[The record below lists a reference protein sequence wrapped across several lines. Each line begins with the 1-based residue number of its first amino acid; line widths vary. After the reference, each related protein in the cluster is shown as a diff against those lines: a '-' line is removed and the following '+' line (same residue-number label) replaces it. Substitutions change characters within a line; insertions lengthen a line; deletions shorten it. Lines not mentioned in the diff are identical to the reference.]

1 MLKRIFTCTF
11 CAFLLFFMV
20 IKTSLAMP
28 VFARQYNVPC
38 GTCHSAFPRLNDFGE
53 QFIKNNFR
61 LDNWREQT
69 TINMGN
75 DRLALPKLPPFA
87 IRMQSY
93 VQGRQGEEIDP
104 LTGFT
109 DNDSDVD
116 FQTPYLIKLLSSAP
130 LSDHIT
136 YYFYGIFAEKGGNG
150 ETVIEDAWF
159 RYDDAFGSGISTQL
173 GQFQVS
179 DLMFP
184 REIRLTFQ
192 DYMIYRM
199 AGITYDRGILFDRD
213 VGPFGLGLGIVNGNG
228 ISANYDVNSPGFRR
242 PDNLFDNDTNKSVFA
257 RMSTDIG
264 PVSLGLFGLSGKQ
277 KSAAGAAGETI
288 GSRDTDKHIIGID
301 ASGHLGTKTNWF
313 AQFLW
318 NEWDGFL
325 DNDPNR
331 VYRWTGMFAGVDYIA
346 NDRWTYSLLLNYA
359 DAQDLDNTGTIFEG
373 LNIRTLTLTASYY
386 FMQNLK
392 AVFEVNGDF
401 LSKDRDGDFIGHE
414 SKEGYIII
422 GLDAAF

>member
-1 MLKRIFTCTF
+1 
-11 CAFLLFFMV
+11 
-20 IKTSLAMP
+20 
-28 VFARQYNVPC
+28 
-38 GTCHSAFPRLNDFGE
+38 
-53 QFIKNNFR
+53 
-61 LDNWREQT
+61 
-69 TINMGN
+69 
-75 DRLALPKLPPFA
+75 
-87 IRMQSY
+87 MQSY

-104 LTGFT
+104 ITGFT
-109 DNDSDVD
+109 NNDSNVD

-159 RYDDAFGSGISTQL
+159 RYDDAFDSGISTQL

-184 REIRLTFQ
+184 REVRLTFQ
-192 DYMIYRM
+192 DYMVYRM

-213 VGPFGLGLGIVNGNG
+213 IGPFGIGLGIVNGNG
-228 ISANYDVNSPGFRR
+228 ISANFDVNSPGFRR

-257 RMSTDIG
+257 RVSTNIG
-264 PVSLGLFGLSGKQ
+264 PVSLGLFGLSGEQ
-277 KSAAGAAGETI
+277 KSAAGTVGEII
-288 GSRDTDKHIIGID
+288 GVRDTNKHIIGID
-301 ASGHLGTKTNWF
+301 ASGRFGAKANWF

-325 DNDPNR
+325 DSDPNQD
-331 VYRWTGMFAGVDYIA
+331 YRWNGMFAGVDYIA

-359 DAQDLDNTGTIFEG
+359 DAKDLDNTGTIFEG
-373 LNIRTLTLTASYY
+373 INIRTLTLTASYY

-392 AVFEVNGDF
+392 GVFEINGDF
-401 LSKDRDGDFIGHE
+401 MSKDRDDDFVGHE
-414 SKEGYIII
+414 SKEGYILI

>member
-1 MLKRIFTCTF
+1 MLKRFITCTIG
-11 CAFLLFFMV
+11 ALLLLSLV
-20 IKTSLAMP
+20 IKAALAMP

-75 DRLALPKLPPFA
+75 DRLALPKFPPFA

-109 DNDSDVD
+109 NNDSDVD

-159 RYDDAFGSGISTQL
+159 RYDDAFSSGVSTQL

-199 AGITYDRGILFDRD
+199 AGITYDRGILFDSD
-213 VGPFGLGLGIVNGNG
+213 IGPLGLGLGIVNGNG
-228 ISANYDVNSPGFRR
+228 ISANFDVNSPGFRR

-277 KSAAGAAGETI
+277 KSAAGAAGEMI
-288 GSRDTDKHIIGID
+288 GIRDTDKHIIGID
-301 ASGHLGTKTNWF
+301 ASGHFGSKANWY

-325 DNDPNR
+325 DSAPNR
-331 VYRWTGMFAGVDYIA
+331 AYRWTGMFAGVDYIA

-359 DAQDLDNTGTIFEG
+359 DAHDFDNTGTIYEG
-373 LNIRTLTLTASYY
+373 IDIRTLTLTASYY

-392 AVFEVNGDF
+392 GVFEINGD
-401 LSKDRDGDFIGHE
+401 LISKDRDDDFVGHE

>member
-20 IKTSLAMP
+20 IKTALAMP
-28 VFARQYNVPC
+28 VFARQYNGPC

-277 KSAAGAAGETI
+277 KSAAGVAGETM